1 MPIVNNMASCP
12 AMGRFAIHS
21 FNLMLLILV
30 LIGVPAATSIR
41 LGNLQIGSRPASE
54 LVTLGL
60 LGMAFTVNLAGW
72 LYLGKKPSTRSLW
85 VRWSAFFLILLF
97 AEWSHIQGLLEFGW
111 FQESLLW
118 LKSKL

>member
-1 MPIVNNMASCP
+1 
-12 AMGRFAIHS
+12 MGRFAIHS

-60 LGMAFTVNLAGW
+60 LGMAFTVNLASW